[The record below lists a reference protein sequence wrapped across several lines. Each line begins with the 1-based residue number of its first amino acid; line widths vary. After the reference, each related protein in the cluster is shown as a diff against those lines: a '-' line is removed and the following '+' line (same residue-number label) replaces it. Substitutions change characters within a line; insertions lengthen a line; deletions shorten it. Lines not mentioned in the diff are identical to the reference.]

1 MDDVRHTSSP
11 EYKKAAGDSMA
22 FRRASNILDMA
33 LAAAESAAA
42 IETETGDASVA
53 VVAAKQFFNQVRHR
67 IVFCDTGRPIT
78 QVNLGAEDDW
88 DIKHSG
94 YLKKAEDC
102 YRLLD
107 AQGRSSKNER
117 FKEWLNRL
125 MQKISDGH
133 RIESVP
139 SY

>member
-22 FRRASNILDMA
+22 FRRAANILDMA
-33 LAAAESAAA
+33 LA
-42 IETETGDASVA
+42 
-53 VVAAKQFFNQVRHR
+53 AAKQFFNQVRHR

-78 QVNLGAEDDW
+78 QVNLGSVDDW
-88 DIKHSG
+88 DIKHPG
-94 YLKKAEDC
+94 YLQKAEDC
-102 YRLLD
+102 YRLLE

-133 RIESVP
+133 RIGSVP